1 MKQENEK
8 EKGLEKR
15 EETKER
21 MCKYCVAFACSLM
34 CVINLNPK
42 IAYL

>member
-1 MKQENEK
+1 MKKGNEK

-21 MCKYCVAFACSLM
+21 MSKYCAVFACSMM